1 MFDKGV
7 CSRSDIPGLNFIYLL
22 NPFSDNRTACFLSS
36 VSIQLIPPIIFMYT
50 PGEPHFEVHSEGFFL
65 KGLWA
70 TICKPH
76 RISAIFR
83 RVGKK
88 VTLHSFLN
96 LNCLFF
102 LYGKICKIVQILPG
116 YEVWH
121 RFQAQT
127 IVHCTVLG
135 RLTKLTRRQR
145 SHPIWPYSFQLD
157 QRQLQCYI
165 IPCSK
170 FQPRW
175 WMECSG
181 RVNTWECLQALLAQP
196 WLYSKSWSIQL
207 DYWHLTMYM
216 YL

>member
-1 MFDKGV
+1 MFTFRHSWPELYIFTQSIFRQRD
-7 CSRSDIPGLNFIYLL
+7 SLFPQF
-22 NPFSDNRTACFLSS
+22 CFHPVDPTNNIHVHTRRAALWGAYHYNS
-36 VSIQLIPPIIFMYT
+36 VGS
-50 PGEPHFEVHSEGFFL
+50 FL

-102 LYGKICKIVQILPG
+102 LYGKISKIVQILPG

-121 RFQAQT
+121 CFQAQT
-127 IVHCTVLG
+127 IVHCIVLG

-145 SHPIWPYSFQLD
+145 SHPIWPYSFQLER
-157 QRQLQCYI
+157 RQLQCYI

-196 WLYSKSWSIQL
+196 WLYSKSRSIQL